1 METLLVKKE
10 GLVAESGFM
19 AGKTK
24 TGKTFDSTLT
34 MRVEEYGVTQTLL
47 TYKDGNFVIKIEYD
61 DDSANQGE
69 PIAGTYEVNGNTLIM
84 EASGQ
89 KIPYTIL
96 KDGIAAYIF
105 TK

>member
-1 METLLVKKE
+1 MKKE

-24 TGKTFDSTLT
+24 TGKPFDSTLT

-61 DDSANQGE
+61 DESLGGGE
-69 PIAGTYEVNGNTLIM
+69 SVAGTYEVNGNTFIM
-84 EASGQ
+84 EANGQ
-89 KIPYTIL
+89 KLPYVIL